1 MKTWMKLGIAAAL
14 AASALIYGGCGG
26 DKGASSSASSSGK
39 PIVAV
44 VQLVEHG
51 SLDLA
56 NKGFMDGMKERG
68 YTEDKVHFDQQNA
81 QGDQANLKSIASRFA
96 SEKPKLVCAITTP
109 AAQTMANEIRDI
121 PIVGT
126 CITDYVTAKLVKS
139 NDAPGGNVTGV
150 SNLTPIEPQMQLALS
165 LMPNAKKVGL
175 IYTASEVNSEVQANM
190 LRGYCKEHGLTVEER
205 TIHSVNDI
213 QQVAESLMGK
223 VDIIYVPTDNTV
235 ASAMANLVK
244 ITDPHKIPVFAGAE
258 IMAKDGALASLS
270 VDYYKLGIQTG
281 HMAADILDGK
291 SKPETRAIE
300 HQKEFPIVINKKTAE
315 SLGIQIP
322 EEIAKKAQMV

>member
-1 MKTWMKLGIAAAL
+1 MKKWMKLGMAAVL
-14 AASALIYGGCGG
+14 AASALIYGGCGS
-26 DKGASSSASSSGK
+26 DKGAGSSAASSGK

-56 NKGFMDGMKERG
+56 NKGFMEGMKERG

-126 CITDYVTAKLVKS
+126 CITDYVTAKLVKT

-150 SNLTPIEPQMQLALS
+150 SNLTPIEPQMKLALS
-165 LMPNAKKVGL
+165 LAPNTKKVGL

-190 LRGYCKEHGLTVEER
+190 LRDYCKTHDLTVEER
-205 TIHSVNDI
+205 TIHNVNDI
-213 QQVAESLMGK
+213 QQVAESLIGK

-315 SLGIQIP
+315 TLGITIP